1 MGNKTKLVSS
11 GRFNGDAPS
20 VGGKKAPPA
29 QFVKMHHLD
38 KPIVQSGPKLGSNKF
53 NKGSK

>member
-1 MGNKTKLVSS
+1 MGHKTKAVSS
-11 GRFNGDAPS
+11 ARFNGDAPS
-20 VGGKKAPPA
+20 IGGKKAPA

-38 KPIVQSGPKLGSNKF
+38 KPIIQSGPKLGSNKF